1 MKLPTSSPTAF
12 CKAFI
17 ERELKS
23 NEQEKIWMTYW
34 PVMERMIER
43 ADELTL
49 AFNELINKFG
59 YSDKFDGYPPNN
71 SYIWLTLEYIWM
83 SIDFCKNDVVQV
95 RLDLKELNTL
105 KEEIVELSEQLAF
118 ALRRQDEV
126 YELSGFKKSDYQTAV
141 DMIELASEDNHLYQ
155 NYVSDKIQSLP
166 GQFDLKYWPTRADVV
181 ESIASFERTQPS
193 PSHSELPESVLKGRA
208 SYIKDFVLAFDSN
221 FDGLNGLP
229 SNFRFSNNALADIIN
244 VILNIP
250 SDKLV
255 TGDAVRIVRN
265 RHSEG

>member
-1 MKLPTSSPTAF
+1 MVLPTSSPTAF

-23 NEQEKIWMTYW
+23 NKQGHIWMSFW

-43 ADELTL
+43 SNELTPVFDEL
-49 AFNELINKFG
+49 IGKFG

-71 SYIWLTLEYIWM
+71 SYIWLTLECIWM
-83 SIDFCKNDVVQV
+83 SINFCKKDVVQV

-105 KEEIVELSEQLAF
+105 QEEIVELSERLAL
-118 ALRRQDEV
+118 ALRRHDKV

-155 NYVSDKIQSLP
+155 NYVSDKIQSLL

-181 ESIASFERTQPS
+181 ESIASFESRQPS
-193 PSHSELPESVLKGRA
+193 PNHSELPENVLKGRA
-208 SYIKDFVLAFDSN
+208 SDIKDFVLAFDNS
-221 FDGLNGLP
+221 FNGFNDLP
-229 SNFRFSNNALADIIN
+229 SGFRFSNNALADIIN
-244 VILNIP
+244 VILDLP
-250 SDKLV
+250 SDRLA
-255 TGDAVRIVRN
+255 TGDAIRIVRN
-265 RHSEG
+265 RHNEN

>member
-1 MKLPTSSPTAF
+1 MALPTNSPTAF

-23 NEQEKIWMTYW
+23 NKQNHIWMSYW
-34 PVMERMIER
+34 PVMERMLER

-49 AFNELINKFG
+49 VFHELIKKFG

-71 SYIWLTLEYIWM
+71 AYIWLTLEYIWM

-105 KEEIVELSEQLAF
+105 KEEIVELSEKLAF

-126 YELSGFKKSDYQTAV
+126 YELSGFQKSDYQTTV

-155 NYVSDKIQSLP
+155 SYVSDKIQSLR
-166 GQFDLKYWPTRADVV
+166 GQFDLKYWPTRADVA
-181 ESIASFERTQPS
+181 ESIASFEKIQPS

-208 SYIKDFVLAFDSN
+208 SDIKDFVLAFDYS

-229 SNFRFSNNALADIIN
+229 SDFRFSNNALADIIN
-244 VILNIP
+244 VILDLS
-250 SDKLV
+250 SDRLA
-255 TGDAVRIVRN
+255 TGDAIRIVRN
-265 RHSEG
+265 RHNRN